1 MPGDTVFC
9 HYSGHGGRVVDTSED
24 EDDDGYDETLIP
36 VHPVDD
42 FRYFTALHMEKGSNI
57 APVLVTN
64 GGGSKLSSLDVT
76 EHDEST

>member
-42 FRYFTALHMEKGSNI
+42 FRYFTALHMSYGEGKQYCSCSRDKWRWI
-57 APVLVTN
+57 QAFFFRCN
-64 GGGSKLSSLDVT
+64 GT
-76 EHDEST
+76 R